1 MKTKTLRLT
10 FAMFLAT
17 AAFCFASNPLI
28 GTWKLD
34 NARSRLTPGTGDN
47 TTVVYHSV
55 FFKMKVTVDGIDAKG
70 RPMHSVWTGRFDGKD
85 YPVTGD
91 PDSDMRSY
99 KKVDDHTLDL
109 TVKKAG
115 KVVATGRIVVSADG
129 QSRTI
134 ITNGTDLKGRKFK
147 NRAVY
152 SWQIGG

>member
-1 MKTKTLRLT
+1 MKMKTLRLT
-10 FAMFLAT
+10 LALSLAT
-17 AAFCFASNPLI
+17 GAFCFASNPLI

-34 NARSRLTPGTGDN
+34 DAKSRLTPGTGDN
-47 TTVVYHSV
+47 TTVVYRSV
-55 FFKMKVTVDGIDAKG
+55 FFKVKVTVDGVDAKG
-70 RPMHSVWTGRFDGKD
+70 KPMHSEWKGKFDGKD

-99 KKVDDHTLDL
+99 KKVDDRTLDL

-115 KVVATGRIVVSADG
+115 KVIATGRIVVSADG

-134 ITNGTDLKGRKFK
+134 ITSGTDSKGRKFK
-147 NRAVY
+147 NKAVY